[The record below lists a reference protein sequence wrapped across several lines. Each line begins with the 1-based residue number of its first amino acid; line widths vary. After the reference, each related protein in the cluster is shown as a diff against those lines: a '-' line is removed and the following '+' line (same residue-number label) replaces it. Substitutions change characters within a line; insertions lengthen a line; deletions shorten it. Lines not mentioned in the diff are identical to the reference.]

1 MRKSLSVSCVTNETL
16 SIMLVESDESDTEG
30 LRSFLSPVEN
40 YAVNFFSKE
49 LAQRRAEEKRAL
61 ENRDRFL
68 AEQRE
73 KLDKIR
79 KSDQNAQKRTKAR
92 LDSMEK
98 AKRSRR
104 LADKENIENELDVRS
119 SLRSRAS
126 KNVNTAESSEEY
138 SPEPLAQFVS
148 SSTLYRRFPAL

>member
-1 MRKSLSVSCVTNETL
+1 M
-16 SIMLVESDESDTEG
+16 
-30 LRSFLSPVEN
+30 
-40 YAVNFFSKE
+40 NFFSKE

-92 LDSMEK
+92 LDLMEN

-148 SSTLYRRFPAL
+148 SNLGYE